1 MTPFRKAPLL
11 LACVAMTMASAGNAQ
26 VQPIDPNRAIDGD
39 LSGQARPAPSA
50 PQSSASSAGAE
61 FARPTYAEPGTTPAL
76 PADPRAQ
83 PSIDAGPPPV
93 AAVPPSPGSAGFD
106 CGSTSPGPQ
115 TASAASV
122 PGSVPVNTTYH
133 EDDLIGAAQGV
144 FGKGAKGVADIIHD
158 LLRKQGEPVGYITG
172 REAGAAFVV
181 GLRYGSG
188 TLCHKIEG
196 RRPVYWTGPSIGFDA
211 GASGG
216 STFVLVYNLYD
227 SENLYKRFAA
237 GEGQA
242 FLIGGFNASYLRRG
256 DVVLIPIR
264 AGVGLRLGVN
274 GGYMK
279 FSRKQNWMPF

>member
-1 MTPFRKAPLL
+1 MTLVRKFPML
-11 LACVAMTMASAGNAQ
+11 LACVAMTLASGATAQ
-26 VQPIDPNRAIDGD
+26 VQSIDPNRAIDGD
-39 LSGQARPAPSA
+39 LSPGAARSAPNVPRPAT
-50 PQSSASSAGAE
+50 GAE
-61 FARPTYAEPGTTPAL
+61 FARPGYTEPGTTPAL
-76 PADPRAQ
+76 PADPQAQ
-83 PSIDAGPPPV
+83 PTIDAGPAAV
-93 AAVPPSPGSAGFD
+93 AAEAPSPGSAGFN
-106 CGSTSPGPQ
+106 CGSTAAQQQ
-115 TASAASV
+115 TASAN
-122 PGSVPVNTTYH
+122 GSAAMPVNATYR

-144 FGKGAKGVADIIHD
+144 FGKGAKGVASIIHD
-158 LLRKQGEPVGYITG
+158 LLRKQGEPVGYIVG

-227 SENLYKRFAA
+227 SENLYKRFPA

-279 FSRKQNWMPF
+279 FSRRQNWMPF

>member
-1 MTPFRKAPLL
+1 MTRFRKLPLL
-11 LACVAMTMASAGNAQ
+11 LACVAMTMASATSAQ
-26 VQPIDPNRAIDGD
+26 VQSIDPNRAIDGD
-39 LSGQARPAPSA
+39 LPSGAARSA
-50 PQSSASSAGAE
+50 PRAPQTSAGAE
-61 FARPTYAEPGTTPAL
+61 FARPAYAEPGTIPAL
-76 PADPRAQ
+76 PADRQAQ

-93 AAVPPSPGSAGFD
+93 TAMAPSPGSAGFN
-106 CGSTSPGPQ
+106 CGSTAPAQQ
-115 TASAASV
+115 TASATGTPAAA
-122 PGSVPVNTTYH
+122 PVNTTYH

-158 LLRKQGEPVGYITG
+158 LLRKQGEPVGYIVG

-227 SENLYKRFAA
+227 SENLYKRFPA

-279 FSRKQNWMPF
+279 FSRRQNWMPF

>member
-1 MTPFRKAPLL
+1 MIRIRKFPVL
-11 LACVAMTMASAGNAQ
+11 LACVAMTMASATSAQ
-26 VQPIDPNRAIDGD
+26 VQSIDPNRGIDAD
-39 LSGQARPAPSA
+39 IASGAARPAQSA
-50 PQSSASSAGAE
+50 PRPAAGAD
-61 FARPTYAEPGTTPAL
+61 FARPGYTEPGTTPAL
-76 PADPRAQ
+76 PAYPQAQ
-83 PSIDAGPPPV
+83 PSIDAGPPAV
-93 AAVPPSPGSAGFD
+93 KAAAPSTASPGFN
-106 CGSTSPGPQ
+106 CGSTSAGQ
-115 TASAASV
+115 QVASANGIPGAV
-122 PGSVPVNTTYH
+122 PTNTTYH

-158 LLRKQGEPVGYITG
+158 LLRKQGEPVGYIVG

-196 RRPVYWTGPSIGFDA
+196 RRAVYWTGPSVGFDA

-227 SENLYKRFAA
+227 SENLYKRFPA

-264 AGVGLRLGVN
+264 AGVGLRLGIN

-279 FSRKQNWMPF
+279 FSRHQNWMPF

>member
-26 VQPIDPNRAIDGD
+26 VQSIDPNRAIDAD
-39 LSGQARPAPSA
+39 LSGQARAAPSA
-50 PQSSASSAGAE
+50 RQSSTPSAGAQ
-61 FARPTYAEPGTTPAL
+61 FAQPNYSEPGTTPAL
-76 PADPRAQ
+76 PADPQAQ
-83 PSIDAGPPPV
+83 PSIDSGPPPV
-93 AAVPPSPGSAGFD
+93 APAPPSPGSAGFD
-106 CGSTSPGPQ
+106 CGSTSPGQ
-115 TASAASV
+115 RTASAASV
-122 PGSVPVNTTYH
+122 PGSVPANTTYH
-133 EDDLIGAAQGV
+133 EDDLIGAAQNV

-196 RRPVYWTGPSIGFDA
+196 RRPVYWTGPSVGFDA

-279 FSRKQNWMPF
+279 FSRHQNWMPF

>member
-1 MTPFRKAPLL
+1 MTRFGKIPQM
-11 LACVAMTMASAGNAQ
+11 LACVAMSMASTAGAQ
-26 VQPIDPNRAIDGD
+26 VQSIDPNRTIDAD
-39 LSGQARPAPSA
+39 IAASSARPASNPLQPA
-50 PQSSASSAGAE
+50 TVGAD
-61 FARPTYAEPGTTPAL
+61 FARPGYTEPGTTPAL
-76 PADPRAQ
+76 PADPQAQ
-83 PSIDAGPPPV
+83 PSIDAGVPAV
-93 AAVPPSPGSAGFD
+93 ASAPPSPGSPGFN
-106 CGSTSPGPQ
+106 CGLTTPMAQ
-115 TASAASV
+115 TASVNGGAAGV
-122 PGSVPVNTTYH
+122 PANTTYR

-158 LLRKQGEPVGYITG
+158 LLRKQGEPVGYIVG

-196 RRPVYWTGPSIGFDA
+196 RRAVYWTGPSVGFDA

-279 FSRKQNWMPF
+279 FSRRQNWMPF

>member
-1 MTPFRKAPLL
+1 MTPFRIAPLL
-11 LACVAMTMASAGNAQ
+11 LACVGMTMASPTRAQ
-26 VQPIDPNRAIDGD
+26 VQSIDPNRAIDGN
-39 LSGQARPAPSA
+39 LSS
-50 PQSSASSAGAE
+50 SSARAAPAATQQSTGAE
-61 FARPTYAEPGTTPAL
+61 FARPAYAEPGTTPAL
-76 PADPRAQ
+76 PADPQAQ
-83 PSIDAGPPPV
+83 PSIDAGPPTV
-93 AAVPPSPGSAGFD
+93 AAIPPSPGPAGFD
-106 CGSTSPGPQ
+106 CGSTAPVQ
-115 TASAASV
+115 RTASAAGMPASAQ
-122 PGSVPVNTTYH
+122 GNATYH
-133 EDDLIGAAQGV
+133 EDDLIGAATGV

-158 LLRKQGEPVGYITG
+158 LLRKQGEPVGYIVG

-227 SENLYKRFAA
+227 SENLYKRFPA

>member
-1 MTPFRKAPLL
+1 MTRFRKAPLL
-11 LACVAMTMASAGNAQ
+11 LACVVMTMASATSAQ
-26 VQPIDPNRAIDGD
+26 VQSIDPNRAIDSG
-39 LSGQARPAPSA
+39 LSSSTARAAPAA
-50 PQSSASSAGAE
+50 PQPSTGAE
-61 FARPTYAEPGTTPAL
+61 FARPAYAEPGTTPAL
-76 PADPRAQ
+76 PADSQAQ

-93 AAVPPSPGSAGFD
+93 TAAPPSPGPEGFN
-106 CGSTSPGPQ
+106 CGSTAPVQQ
-115 TASAASV
+115 TASAAGMPASA
-122 PGSVPVNTTYH
+122 PVNATYH
-133 EDDLIGAAQGV
+133 EDDLIGAATGV

-158 LLRKQGEPVGYITG
+158 LLRKQGEPVGYIVG

-227 SENLYKRFAA
+227 SENLYKRFPA

-279 FSRKQNWMPF
+279 FSRHQNWMPF

>member
-1 MTPFRKAPLL
+1 
-11 LACVAMTMASAGNAQ
+11 MTMASAGNAQ
-26 VQPIDPNRAIDGD
+26 VQSIDPNRAIDGD
-39 LSGQARPAPSA
+39 LSSNAARPAPSA
-50 PQSSASSAGAE
+50 PRSSQQSSPQSSAGAE
-61 FARPTYAEPGTTPAL
+61 FARPAYSEPGTTPAL
-76 PADPRAQ
+76 PADPQAQ
-83 PSIDAGPPPV
+83 PSIDAGPAPV

-106 CGSTSPGPQ
+106 CGSTSPGQQ
-115 TASAASV
+115 TASAAGM
-122 PGSVPVNTTYH
+122 PGSVPANTTYR

-158 LLRKQGEPVGYITG
+158 LLRKQGEPVGYIVG